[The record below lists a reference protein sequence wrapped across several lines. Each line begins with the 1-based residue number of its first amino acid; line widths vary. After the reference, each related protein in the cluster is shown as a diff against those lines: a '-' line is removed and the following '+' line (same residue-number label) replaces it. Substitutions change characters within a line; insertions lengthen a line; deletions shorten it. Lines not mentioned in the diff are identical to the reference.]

1 MSESDQKIEFL
12 HQDQEDKTLAICRAV
27 ERHYSRG
34 ETVVVLTADA
44 EQLSHLTER
53 LWSFSREAFIP
64 HELASEVNSFEDCRV
79 LLSDSEDLLPPAD
92 SLVLGKPCPM
102 DRFSG
107 YRVIVDFAEGYDEE
121 LLKASRGRFKMYT
134 NAGYPLSYVRPG
146 VRKG

>member
-44 EQLSHLTER
+44 EQSAYLTER

-64 HELASEVNSFEDCRV
+64 HELASEVDSFEDCRV
-79 LLSDSEDLLPPAD
+79 LLSDSEDVLPPAD
-92 SLVLGKPCPM
+92 SLVLGKPCSM

-121 LLKASRGRFKMYT
+121 LLKASRERFKMYK
-134 NAGYPLSYVRPG
+134 NAGYQISYVRPG
-146 VRKG
+146 ARKG